1 MKFWLYGEINAASKP
16 EPARPQ
22 GRVFVNCIFGDDY
35 MEYTYKTRGTCSRQI
50 KFDLVDGKVSNV
62 SFVGGCNGNLQGISL
77 LVEGMEASKV
87 IEILKDIDCNGRGTS
102 CPAQLA
108 RALKEA
114 VN

>member
-1 MKFWLYGEINAASKP
+1 
-16 EPARPQ
+16 
-22 GRVFVNCIFGDDY
+22 

-87 IEILKDIDCNGRGTS
+87 IEGYRLQWQRYIMS
-102 CPAQLA
+102 CSVSKSFK
-108 RALKEA
+108 RSC
-114 VN
+114 

>member
-1 MKFWLYGEINAASKP
+1 MRQVRRNQ
-16 EPARPQ
+16 Q
-22 GRVFVNCIFGDDY
+22 GLKAECSLNVCLEVIIWNIH
-35 MEYTYKTRGTCSRQI
+35 KTRGTCSRQI